1 MTPAGPCWPE
11 RLVGKASSWAF
22 QRRGLGRQ
30 EIEEEEATGPVLKEL
45 ELRGDRPDVSMY
57 PIMPSTTLPSH
68 SVAFTH
74 THTHTYTQ
82 ACMHECTLSC
92 MHHAIKH
99 TYLC

>member
-74 THTHTYTQ
+74 THTHIYTG
-82 ACMHECTLSC
+82 MH
-92 MHHAIKH
+92 A
-99 TYLC
+99 